1 MFYLFAQSLLPTIP
15 ASFLTFSTVPL
26 YPVYGDAALAFG
38 PLAVADQTIAG
49 VIMKLGGGLLLW
61 STIAVIWFR
70 WTKQERESGSV
81 SSPRFGPPEVDRRRR
96 DDSDWSPAVRRKAP
110 ARGVV
115 TSVDGTLEDVTS
127 FVVLV
132 EGSELEFTP
141 TGDGEYDFP
150 LSHLREHQRTGEPVL
165 VGEMV
170 GSVRYALS
178 LADG

>member
-1 MFYLFAQSLLPTIP
+1 M
-15 ASFLTFSTVPL
+15 TFGL
-26 YPVYGDAALAFG
+26 IACN
-38 PLAVADQTIAG
+38 QT
-49 VIMKLGGGLLLW
+49 
-61 STIAVIWFR
+61 
-70 WTKQERESGSV
+70 SGT
-81 SSPRFGPPEVDRRRR
+81 
-96 DDSDWSPAVRRKAP
+96 

-115 TSVDGTLEDVTS
+115 TAVDGSLEDVTA

-141 TGDGEYDFP
+141 SPDGDYDFP

-165 VGEMV
+165 VGWEIV

>member
-1 MFYLFAQSLLPTIP
+1 MG
-15 ASFLTFSTVPL
+15 ASRVHASGILKGITLVVMTL
-26 YPVYGDAALAFG
+26 GL
-38 PLAVADQTIAG
+38 VACNQTEG
-49 VIMKLGGGLLLW
+49 
-61 STIAVIWFR
+61 T
-70 WTKQERESGSV
+70 
-81 SSPRFGPPEVDRRRR
+81 
-96 DDSDWSPAVRRKAP
+96 

-115 TSVDGTLEDVTS
+115 TSVDGSLEDVAS

-141 TGDGEYDFP
+141 TADGDYDFP

-165 VGEMV
+165 VGWEIV

>member
-1 MFYLFAQSLLPTIP
+1 MGASRVHASGILRSVAVVVMLLG
-15 ASFLTFSTVPL
+15 L
-26 YPVYGDAALAFG
+26 
-38 PLAVADQTIAG
+38 VACNQTEG
-49 VIMKLGGGLLLW
+49 
-61 STIAVIWFR
+61 T
-70 WTKQERESGSV
+70 
-81 SSPRFGPPEVDRRRR
+81 
-96 DDSDWSPAVRRKAP
+96 

-115 TSVDGTLEDVTS
+115 TSVDGSLEDVSS

-141 TGDGEYDFP
+141 TAEGEYDFP

-165 VGEMV
+165 VGWEIV